1 MGNYKKK
8 KLTPA
13 QRRQNIRISLLMLAG
28 AVIVLILGIVL
39 IRSLTAAKEPAG
51 EESSASRQN
60 SSVMETISIP
70 QIISLDSLPPEDSI
84 APADSSKDVSV
95 PESSREDS
103 SQKESSQ
110 EESQPA
116 NSSEEES
123 SAGVDSQASGQWRNV
138 TDDYFRDAA
147 FIGNSLTEGLFFYTD
162 IGELADGFYSTGLNV
177 SSAQDE
183 AFIDGGYTL
192 EQKLSMKTYGKIY
205 IMMGLNEVGW
215 PDPDVFIEYYE
226 SLINQIRRAC
236 PGAVIYVQ
244 SILPVSAER
253 SAEGDDITNEN
264 IRYFNGYIREMA
276 ERNGWVYLNVW
287 EAIANADG
295 VLDADATPDGIH
307 FGTYYMEEWLEYL
320 RHHTVE

>member
-84 APADSSKDVSV
+84 APADSSKDVSI

-116 NSSEEES
+116 NSSEDES
-123 SAGVDSQASGQWRNV
+123 SIGESSQDSGQWRNV

-244 SILPVSAER
+244 SDPSSQRRAFR
-253 SAEGDDITNEN
+253 RGR
-264 IRYFNGYIREMA
+264 RYYQ
-276 ERNGWVYLNVW
+276 
-287 EAIANADG
+287 
-295 VLDADATPDGIH
+295 
-307 FGTYYMEEWLEYL
+307 
-320 RHHTVE
+320 